1 MNTQQQIKSILAI
14 SLASVL
20 MITSPLL
27 QAGERE
33 SLEQLRSTT
42 LNLID
47 MLVSEGV
54 LSKSKADI
62 LKKGRRN
69 SSFGVCGIRYF
80 CRNDSI
86 E

>member
-62 LKKGRRN
+62 LKKDAEAARVA
-69 SSFGVCGIRYF
+69 SMEK
-80 CRNDSI
+80 DA
-86 E
+86 